1 VNVLSQNTCS
11 KHHSVLNSRKTTM
24 GGDKCVEGCFDSILP
39 DLTLRAALAAAGES
53 LARTARDALVLP
65 AAVPRAVGTDG

>member
-1 VNVLSQNTCS
+1 
-11 KHHSVLNSRKTTM
+11 M